1 MSIAV
6 ELDALREAI
15 GEQAP
20 FAYLLTVTDES
31 TPHLVAVNP
40 SLTDEVLV
48 CSAGKTS
55 VHNAGTRTRV
65 SLVWPPLDSGGYSLI
80 VDGDATTG
88 DETVSIAP
96 TRAVLHRPAP
106 GGGNDCVRL

>member
-6 ELDALREAI
+6 ELDALRDAI
-15 GEQAP
+15 ADQAA
-20 FAYLLTVTDES
+20 FAYLLTVSDES
-31 TPHLVAVNP
+31 TPHLVAVTP
-40 SLTDEVLV
+40 TWAGDALA

-55 VHNAGTRTRV
+55 VHNAGARSRI
-65 SLVWPPLDSGGYSLI
+65 SLVWPPLAVGGYSLI
-80 VDGDATTG
+80 VDGDASVG
-88 DETVSIAP
+88 DGTVTLQP

>member
-6 ELDALREAI
+6 ELDALRDAI

-40 SLTDEVLV
+40 SLADEVLV
-48 CSAGKTS
+48 CNAGKTS

-65 SLVWPPLDSGGYSLI
+65 SLVWPPLDAGGYSLI
-80 VDGDATTG
+80 VDGDASTG
-88 DETVSIAP
+88 DGTVSIAP